1 MSYTA
6 LYEGDSVS
14 YVGDALDGI
23 EPASGTLMYFASR
36 DAAHVRWTSG
46 ARAGQIDLVDV
57 YDLMPTASQ
66 AALQAPI
73 ITTISVRRVMNAEG
87 EEGVINFLARAK
99 RLDTWEQIAH
109 DALQFV
115 QGRLKVDASLDLA
128 YEQLHPE
135 EVERVVALGAQV
147 LLRDAFT
154 GPVEESA

>member
-1 MSYTA
+1 
-6 LYEGDSVS
+6 
-14 YVGDALDGI
+14 
-23 EPASGTLMYFASR
+23 
-36 DAAHVRWTSG
+36 
-46 ARAGQIDLVDV
+46 
-57 YDLMPTASQ
+57 
-66 AALQAPI
+66 
-73 ITTISVRRVMNAEG
+73 MNAEG